1 METGIVLLF
10 VVIVICMMVCM
21 NLFSHY
27 HDQDDSS
34 NIEVQE
40 MYGKPAKSLFISTEV
55 FSFHQ
60 ATEVTDAND
69 QVVYYSNSKF
79 LSFVDDTT
87 VFDAKGNEISNIT
100 RKMFSF
106 HGRHYIAM
114 HDGTNF
120 ELSNELFHL
129 IKDITNI
136 EGLGWKIT
144 GNVLRLNFLLSDEN
158 DQPIAYVC
166 QKAFSLHDKY
176 SIDIYDVSKEKE
188 IITIVIALQHM
199 IRDRNASSNAS
210 SSSSAS

>member
-10 VVIVICMMVCM
+10 VVIVMCMMVCM

-27 HDQDDSS
+27 HDHDDSS

-60 ATEVTDAND
+60 ATEVTDENG

-100 RKMFSF
+100 RKIFSF

-158 DQPIAYVC
+158 GQPIAYVC

-210 SSSSAS
+210 SSS

>member
-10 VVIVICMMVCM
+10 VVIVMCMMVCM

-27 HDQDDSS
+27 HDHDDSS
-34 NIEVQE
+34 NIEVQGL
-40 MYGKPAKSLFISTEV
+40 YGKPVKSLFISTEV
-55 FSFHQ
+55 FSLHQ

-87 VFDAKGNEISNIT
+87 VFDAQGNEISNIT

-114 HDGTNF
+114 HDGTSF

-210 SSSSAS
+210 ASSSAS

>member
-10 VVIVICMMVCM
+10 VIIMICMIVCM

-27 HDQDDSS
+27 HDHNDSS

-40 MYGKPAKSLFISTEV
+40 MYGKPVKSLFISTEV

-60 ATEVTDAND
+60 ATEVTDEND

-87 VFDAKGNEISNIT
+87 VFDAQGNEISNIT

-114 HDGTNF
+114 HDGMRF

-129 IKDITNI
+129 MKDITNI

-158 DQPIAYVC
+158 DHPIAYVC

-199 IRDRNASSNAS
+199 IRDRNASNASTS
-210 SSSSAS
+210 SSSS

>member
-10 VVIVICMMVCM
+10 VVIVMCMMVCM
-21 NLFSHY
+21 NIFSHY

-34 NIEVQE
+34 NIEVQGL
-40 MYGKPAKSLFISTEV
+40 YGKPVKSLFISTEV
-55 FSFHQ
+55 FSLHQ

-158 DQPIAYVC
+158 DHPIAYVC

-210 SSSSAS
+210 SSSSSS

>member
-10 VVIVICMMVCM
+10 VVIVMCMMVCM

-27 HDQDDSS
+27 HDHDDSS
-34 NIEVQE
+34 NIEVQGL
-40 MYGKPAKSLFISTEV
+40 YGKPVKSLFISTEV
-55 FSFHQ
+55 FSLHQ
-60 ATEVTDAND
+60 ATEVTDEND

-166 QKAFSLHDKY
+166 QKAFSFHDKY

-210 SSSSAS
+210 SSS

>member
-10 VVIVICMMVCM
+10 VVIVICMMVCT

-27 HDQDDSS
+27 HGHNDSS

-60 ATEVTDAND
+60 ATEVTDEND

-87 VFDAKGNEISNIT
+87 VFDAQGNEISNIT

-114 HDGTNF
+114 HDGTSF

-158 DQPIAYVC
+158 DHPIAYVC

-210 SSSSAS
+210 ASSSAS

>member
-10 VVIVICMMVCM
+10 VVIVICMMVCT

-27 HDQDDSS
+27 HGHNDSS

-60 ATEVTDAND
+60 ATEVTDEND

-87 VFDAKGNEISNIT
+87 VFDAQGNEISNIT

-114 HDGTNF
+114 HDGTSF

-129 IKDITNI
+129 MKDITNI

-158 DQPIAYVC
+158 DHPIAYVC

-210 SSSSAS
+210 ASSSAS

>member
-10 VVIVICMMVCM
+10 VVIVMCMMVCM
-21 NLFSHY
+21 NFFSHY
-27 HDQDDSS
+27 HDHDDSS

-210 SSSSAS
+210 SSSSSS

>member
-10 VVIVICMMVCM
+10 VVIVMCMMVCM

-27 HDQDDSS
+27 HDHDDSS

-144 GNVLRLNFLLSDEN
+144 GNVLRLNFLLSDEK

-210 SSSSAS
+210 SSS

>member
-10 VVIVICMMVCM
+10 VVIVMCMMVCM

-27 HDQDDSS
+27 HDHDDSS

-166 QKAFSLHDKY
+166 QEAFSLHDKY

>member
-10 VVIVICMMVCM
+10 VVIVICMMVCT

-27 HDQDDSS
+27 HGHNDSS

-60 ATEVTDAND
+60 ATEVTDEND

-87 VFDAKGNEISNIT
+87 VFDAQGNEISNIT

-114 HDGTNF
+114 HDGTSF

-158 DQPIAYVC
+158 NHPIAYVC

-210 SSSSAS
+210 ASSSAS

>member
-10 VVIVICMMVCM
+10 VIIVICMMVCT

-27 HDQDDSS
+27 HDHNDSS

-40 MYGKPAKSLFISTEV
+40 MYGKPVKSLFISTEV

-60 ATEVTDAND
+60 ATEVTDEND

-87 VFDAKGNEISNIT
+87 VFDAQGNEISNIT

-114 HDGTNF
+114 HDGMCF

-129 IKDITNI
+129 VKDITNI

-158 DQPIAYVC
+158 NHPIAYVC

-210 SSSSAS
+210 TSSSSS

>member
-10 VVIVICMMVCM
+10 VVIVMCMMVCM

-27 HDQDDSS
+27 HDHDDSS
-34 NIEVQE
+34 NIEVQGL
-40 MYGKPAKSLFISTEV
+40 YGKPVKSLFISTEV
-55 FSFHQ
+55 FSLHQ

-87 VFDAKGNEISNIT
+87 VFDAQGNEISNIT

-114 HDGTNF
+114 HDGTSF

-210 SSSSAS
+210 SSSSSS

>member
-1 METGIVLLF
+1 MDTGIVLLF
-10 VVIVICMMVCM
+10 VVIVMCMMVCM
-21 NLFSHY
+21 NIFSHY
-27 HDQDDSS
+27 HDHDDSS
-34 NIEVQE
+34 NTEVQK
-40 MYGKPAKSLFISTEV
+40 MYGKPVKSLFISTEV

-60 ATEVTDAND
+60 ATEVTDEND

-114 HDGTNF
+114 HDGTSF

-158 DQPIAYVC
+158 DHPIAYVC

-188 IITIVIALQHM
+188 IISIVIALQHM

-210 SSSSAS
+210 ASSSS

>member
-210 SSSSAS
+210 SSSSSS

>member
-129 IKDITNI
+129 IKDSTNI
-136 EGLGWKIT
+136 E
-144 GNVLRLNFLLSDEN
+144 
-158 DQPIAYVC
+158 
-166 QKAFSLHDKY
+166 
-176 SIDIYDVSKEKE
+176 
-188 IITIVIALQHM
+188 
-199 IRDRNASSNAS
+199 
-210 SSSSAS
+210 

>member
-1 METGIVLLF
+1 MEIGIVLLF
-10 VVIVICMMVCM
+10 VVIVMCMMVCM
-21 NLFSHY
+21 NIFSHY
-27 HDQDDSS
+27 HSHDDSS
-34 NIEVQE
+34 NIEVQGL
-40 MYGKPAKSLFISTEV
+40 YGKPVKSLFISTEV
-55 FSFHQ
+55 FSLHQ
-60 ATEVTDAND
+60 ATEVTDANE

-87 VFDAKGNEISNIT
+87 VFDAKGNEVSNIT

-114 HDGTNF
+114 HDGTSF

-144 GNVLRLNFLLSDEN
+144 GNVLQLNFLLSDEN
-158 DQPIAYVC
+158 DHPIAYVC

>member
-10 VVIVICMMVCM
+10 VVIVMCMMVCM

-27 HDQDDSS
+27 HDHDDSS

-60 ATEVTDAND
+60 ATEVTDENG

-144 GNVLRLNFLLSDEN
+144 GNVLRLNFLLSDAN

-166 QKAFSLHDKY
+166 QKAFSFHDKY

-210 SSSSAS
+210 SSSSSS

>member
-10 VVIVICMMVCM
+10 VVIVMCMMICM

-27 HDQDDSS
+27 HDHDDSS
-34 NIEVQE
+34 NIEVQGL
-40 MYGKPAKSLFISTEV
+40 YGKPVKSLFISTEV

-87 VFDAKGNEISNIT
+87 VFDAQGNEISNIT

>member
-10 VVIVICMMVCM
+10 VVIVMCMMVCM

-27 HDQDDSS
+27 HDHDDSS

-166 QKAFSLHDKY
+166 QKAFSLYDKY

-210 SSSSAS
+210 SSSSSS

>member
-10 VVIVICMMVCM
+10 VVIVMCMMVCM

-27 HDQDDSS
+27 HDHDDSS

-60 ATEVTDAND
+60 ATEVTDENG

-136 EGLGWKIT
+136 EGLG
-144 GNVLRLNFLLSDEN
+144 
-158 DQPIAYVC
+158 
-166 QKAFSLHDKY
+166 
-176 SIDIYDVSKEKE
+176 
-188 IITIVIALQHM
+188 
-199 IRDRNASSNAS
+199 
-210 SSSSAS
+210 